1 MDMFITIFDVE
12 TNEITYINKNIINL
26 IGIDIKRCTAEIVV
40 GGVLPHLTTLEF
52 SSGEGLNNF
61 MKAIEGKVCRVSE
74 CTVKTKTI
82 E

>member
-12 TNEITYINKNIINL
+12 TNEITYINKNVINL
-26 IGIDIKRCTAEIVV
+26 IGMDVKHNIAEIVV
-40 GGVLPHLTTLEF
+40 GGVQPHLVTLEF

-74 CTVKTKTI
+74 CTVKTKVI
-82 E
+82 N

>member
-26 IGIDIKRCTAEIVV
+26 IGIDIKHCIAEIVV
-40 GGVLPHLTTLEF
+40 GGVQPHLATLEF

-74 CTVKTKTI
+74 CTVKTKVI

>member
-12 TNEITYINKNIINL
+12 TNEITYINKNVINL
-26 IGIDIKRCTAEIVV
+26 IGIDTEHCTAEIIV
-40 GGVLPHLTTLEF
+40 GGVRPHLTALEF

-61 MKAIEGKVCRVSE
+61 MKAIEGKVCKVSE

-82 E
+82 G

>member
-1 MDMFITIFDVE
+1 MDMFISIFDVK
-12 TNEITYINKNIINL
+12 TNEITYINKNVINL
-26 IGIDIKRCTAEIVV
+26 IGIDIEHNVAEIVV
-40 GGVLPHLTTLEF
+40 GGVQPHLAMLEF

>member
-1 MDMFITIFDVE
+1 MDMFITIFDEE
-12 TNEITYINKNIINL
+12 TNEITYINKNVINL
-26 IGIDIKRCTAEIVV
+26 IGIDIEHYIAKIVV
-40 GGVLPHLTTLEF
+40 GGVRPHLTTLEF

-61 MKAIEGKVCRVSE
+61 MKAIEGKVCKVSE

>member
-1 MDMFITIFDVE
+1 MDMFIAIFDVE

-26 IGIDIKRCTAEIVV
+26 IGIDIKHCIAEIVV
-40 GGVLPHLTTLEF
+40 GGVQPHLTTLGF
-52 SSGEGLNNF
+52 SNGEGLNNF

>member
-12 TNEITYINKNIINL
+12 TNEITYINKNVINL
-26 IGIDIKRCTAEIVV
+26 IGIDIEHYTAEIVI
-40 GGVLPHLTTLEF
+40 GGVRPHLTKLEF

-74 CTVKTKTI
+74 CTVKAKAI

>member
-12 TNEITYINKNIINL
+12 TNEITYINKNVINL
-26 IGIDIKRCTAEIVV
+26 IGMDVKHNTAEIVI
-40 GGVLPHLTTLEF
+40 GGVLPHLATLEF